1 MAWAKAD
8 CSRIR
13 QKDRKIDRS
22 LVNLWDIFYALGAV
36 AKCLNQYFWIAR
48 LNRAMTMRN
57 FTTAA
62 FGQTQRSAPTINIP
76 YELTGNKAKSAVLGK
91 RFLGVNAVDRYY

>member
-1 MAWAKAD
+1 
-8 CSRIR
+8 
-13 QKDRKIDRS
+13 
-22 LVNLWDIFYALGAV
+22 
-36 AKCLNQYFWIAR
+36 
-48 LNRAMTMRN
+48 MRN

-91 RFLGVNAVDRYY
+91 RFLGVNAVDRYYED